1 MFGVYGPFRAENTED
16 EERRAAKT
24 VWTEKKKSW
33 QHTLPGVAV
42 LSLQRLQPTAHVLA
56 RRRSRTHTHT
66 SESAAAG
73 GG

>member
-1 MFGVYGPFRAENTED
+1 MIGVYGPFRAENTED
-16 EERRAAKT
+16 EERRAAET
-24 VWTEKKKSW
+24 VWTKKKKYSRK
-33 QHTLPGVAV
+33 HTLPGVAV

-56 RRRSRTHTHT
+56 CRRSRTHS